1 MADKRMFSKSFVDSD
16 LFLDMPQTAQLLYF
30 HLSMRA
36 DDDGFINNPKSIARN
51 VKCGEDDLKILAAKG
66 FIIPFESGI
75 IVIAHWK
82 LHNYIK
88 SDRYK
93 ETVYL
98 AEKAQLQIENNQ
110 YILSG
115 AITEPECL
123 QSGAETEPQ
132 NRDRESTEINQNS
145 KNNMRKH
152 EAEELFERIW
162 KLYQNK
168 KGKNQV
174 SESAKIRLL
183 DVGYEELTRAI
194 DRYECELKKDA
205 DWRKR
210 QNGSTF
216 FNSGYVDYLDKNYQA
231 GGEQDGAESASS
243 INLWQQ

>member
-16 LFLDMPQTAQLLYF
+16 FFLDMPQTAQLLYF

-88 SDRYK
+88 SDRYR

-98 AEKAQLQIENNQ
+98 TEKAQLQVENNQ
-110 YILSG
+110 YLLSG
-115 AITEPECL
+115 TITEPERL
-123 QSGAETEPQ
+123 QSGTETEPQ
-132 NRDRESTEINQNS
+132 KRDRESIEINQKN
-145 KNNMRKH
+145 KNNVRKH
-152 EAEELFERIW
+152 EANELFERVW
-162 KLYQNK
+162 KLYPNK
-168 KGKNQV
+168 KGKGQI
-174 SESAKIRLL
+174 SDTAKLRLL
-183 DVGYEELTRAI
+183 DIGYEELERAI
-194 DRYECELKKDA
+194 QRYQAGLNNDT
-205 DWRKR
+205 WRQP

-216 FNSGYVDYLDKNYQA
+216 FNSGYFDYLDTNYNQS
-231 GGEQDGAESASS
+231 GGETVGAESESTHK
-243 INLWQQ
+243 LW

>member
-1 MADKRMFSKSFVDSD
+1 MADRRMLSKSFIDSD
-16 LFLDMPQTAQLLYF
+16 LFLDMPQTSQLLYF
-30 HLSMRA
+30 HLNLRA
-36 DDDGFINNPKSIARN
+36 DDDGFIDNPKSIARN
-51 VKCGEDDLKILAAKG
+51 VKCSEDDLKILAAKG

-75 IVIAHWK
+75 IVITHWK
-82 LHNYIK
+82 VHNYIK

-93 ETVYL
+93 ETRYL
-98 AEKAQLQIENNQ
+98 TEKAQLQLENNT
-110 YILSG
+110 YLLTGTIM
-115 AITEPECL
+115 EPECL
-123 QSGAETEPQ
+123 QSGTETEPQ
-132 NRDRESTEINQNS
+132 DRDKDRDRLGKSN
-145 KNNMRKH
+145 KNNVRKR
-152 EAEELFERIW
+152 EAEELFEKIW

-174 SESAKIRLL
+174 SEAAKLRLL

-231 GGEQDGAESASS
+231 GGEQGGAESASS
-243 INLWQQ
+243 INLWKQ